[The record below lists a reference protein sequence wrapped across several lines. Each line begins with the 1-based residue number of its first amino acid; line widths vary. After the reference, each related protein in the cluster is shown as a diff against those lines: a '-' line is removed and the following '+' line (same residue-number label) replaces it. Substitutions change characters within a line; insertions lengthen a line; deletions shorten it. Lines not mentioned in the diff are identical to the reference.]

1 MPACAPS
8 CKQSAIGN
16 AASQQAKQGKHGMES
31 VDCVVIGA
39 GVVGLAV
46 ARALA
51 QQGREVVI
59 LEAENTFGTIT
70 SARNS
75 EVIHAGIYYPA
86 GSLKAQLCVR
96 GKAMLYDYCA
106 SHQIAHQRC
115 GKLIVATSAAQIA
128 TLEGIRAK
136 AAANGVDDLRLL
148 SREEA
153 LALEPNLQC
162 EAALLSPSTGIVD
175 SHGLMLALLGD
186 AEQAGAML
194 AVCSPVLSG
203 AVTADGIVLQVGGDT
218 ATTLLARTVVNA
230 AGLTAPELA
239 RRIEGM
245 PATHIPPQ
253 FYAKGCYFTLA
264 GRAPFSRLIYPVPE
278 AAGLGVHLTLD
289 LGGQARFGPNVRW
302 IDEIEY
308 GVDPHD
314 ADSFYD
320 EVRRYWPALA
330 DGALQPGYAGIRPK
344 ISGPNEPAADFRIDG
359 PAVHGVPGLVH
370 LFGIESPGLTASLAI
385 GEAVAAIAE

>member
-1 MPACAPS
+1 
-8 CKQSAIGN
+8 
-16 AASQQAKQGKHGMES
+16 MET

-51 QQGREVVI
+51 QQGREVII
-59 LEAENTFGTIT
+59 LEAENAFGTIT

-86 GSLKAQLCVR
+86 GSLKAELCVR

-106 SHQIAHQRC
+106 SHHVAHQRC
-115 GKLIVATSAAQIA
+115 GKLIVATSEAQVA
-128 TLEGIRAK
+128 TLEGIRTK

-148 SREEA
+148 SREQA
-153 LALEPNLQC
+153 QALEPQLQC
-162 EAALLSPSTGIVD
+162 HAALVSPSTGIVD
-175 SHGLMLALLGD
+175 SHGLMTALLGD
-186 AEQAGAML
+186 AENAGAML
-194 AVCSPVLSG
+194 AVQSPVHAGS
-203 AVTADGIVLQVGGDT
+203 VTAEGIRLEVGAEDGGT
-218 ATTLLARTVVNA
+218 TTLLARTVVNA
-230 AGLTAPELA
+230 AGLTAPALA
-239 RRIEGM
+239 RRIAGM
-245 PATHIPPQ
+245 PAAHVPPQ
-253 FYAKGCYFTLA
+253 HYAKGCYFTLA

-308 GVDPHD
+308 SVDPAD

-320 EVRRYWPALA
+320 EVRRYWPGLA

-344 ISGPNEPAADFRIDG
+344 ISAPGEPAADFRIDG

-385 GEAVAAIAE
+385 AERAASLVA

>member
-1 MPACAPS
+1 
-8 CKQSAIGN
+8 
-16 AASQQAKQGKHGMES
+16 MET

-51 QQGREVVI
+51 LQGREVII
-59 LEAENTFGTIT
+59 LEAENAFGTIT

-106 SHQIAHQRC
+106 SRHVAHQRC
-115 GKLIVATSAAQIA
+115 GKLIVATSEAQVA

-136 AAANGVDDLRLL
+136 AAANGVDDLRLIG
-148 SREEA
+148 RAEA
-153 LALEPNLQC
+153 QSLEPQLQC
-162 EAALLSPSTGIVD
+162 HAALLSPSTGIVD
-175 SHGLMLALLGD
+175 SHGLMTALLGD
-186 AEQAGAML
+186 AENAGAML
-194 AVCSPVLSG
+194 AVQSPVLGG
-203 AVTADGIVLQVGGDT
+203 AVTADGIRLEIGAEDGS
-218 ATTLLARTVVNA
+218 ATTLLARTVVNS

-239 RRIEGM
+239 RRIDGM
-245 PATHIPPQ
+245 PEAHIPPQ
-253 FYAKGCYFTLA
+253 YYAKGCYFTLA

-278 AAGLGVHLTLD
+278 AAGLGVHLTID

-308 GVDPHD
+308 GVDASD
-314 ADSFYD
+314 ADAFYD
-320 EVRRYWPALA
+320 EVRRYWPGLA

-344 ISGPNEPAADFRIDG
+344 ISGPHEAAADFRIDG

-370 LFGIESPGLTASLAI
+370 LFGIESPGLTSSLAI
-385 GEAVAAIAE
+385 AERVCAALD

>member
-1 MPACAPS
+1 
-8 CKQSAIGN
+8 
-16 AASQQAKQGKHGMES
+16 MEQ

-51 QQGREVVI
+51 LQGREVII
-59 LEAENTFGTIT
+59 LEAENAFGTIT

-75 EVIHAGIYYPA
+75 EVIHAGIYYPK
-86 GSLKAQLCVR
+86 GSLKAELCVR

-106 SHQIAHQRC
+106 SHHVPHQRC
-115 GKLIVATSAAQIA
+115 GKLIVATSAAQVA

-136 AAANGVDDLRLL
+136 AEANGVHDMALL
-148 SREEA
+148 SRDA
-153 LALEPNLQC
+153 ARALEPQLEC
-162 EAALLSPSTGIVD
+162 HAALLSPSTGIID
-175 SHGLMLALLGD
+175 SHGLMTALLGD
-186 AEQAGAML
+186 AENAGAML
-194 AVCSPVLSG
+194 AVQSPVRTG
-203 AVTADGIVLQVGGDT
+203 AVTADGIRLEVDAADG
-218 ATTLLARTVVNA
+218 ATTLLARTVVNS
-230 AGLTAPELA
+230 AGLTAPDLA
-239 RRIEGM
+239 RRIDGI
-245 PATHIPPQ
+245 PAGHIPQ
-253 FYAKGCYFTLA
+253 QYFAKGCYFTLS

-308 GVDPHD
+308 SVPPND

-320 EVRRYWPALA
+320 EVRRYWPGLA

-344 ISGPNEPAADFRIDG
+344 ISGPTEVAADFRIDG
-359 PAVHGVPGLVH
+359 PATHGVPGLVN
-370 LFGIESPGLTASLAI
+370 LFGIESPGLTSSLAI
-385 GEAVAAIAE
+385 AERVTQLLA

>member
-1 MPACAPS
+1 
-8 CKQSAIGN
+8 
-16 AASQQAKQGKHGMES
+16 MEN

-51 QQGREVVI
+51 QNGREVII
-59 LEAENTFGTIT
+59 LEAENAFGTIT

-86 GSLKAQLCVR
+86 GSLKAELCVR
-96 GKAMLYDYCA
+96 GKEMLYEYCA
-106 SHQIAHQRC
+106 SHHVPHQRC
-115 GKLIVATSAAQIA
+115 GKLIVATSEAQVA

-136 AAANGVDDLRLL
+136 AAANGVHDMQLL
-148 SREEA
+148 TRAEA
-153 LALEPNLQC
+153 QALEPQLQC
-162 EAALLSPSTGIVD
+162 HAALLSPSTGIVD
-175 SHGLMLALLGD
+175 SHGLMTALLGD
-186 AEQAGAML
+186 AENAGAML
-194 AVCSPVLSG
+194 AVQSPVLRG
-203 AVTADGIVLQVGGDT
+203 AITPAGIELEVGSEDGGS
-218 ATTLLARTVVNA
+218 TTLLARSVVNS

-239 RRIEGM
+239 RRIDGM
-245 PATHIPPQ
+245 PEDHIPPQ
-253 FYAKGCYFTLA
+253 YYAKGCYFTLA

-278 AAGLGVHLTLD
+278 AAGLGVHLTID
-289 LGGQARFGPNVRW
+289 MGGQARFGPNVRW
-302 IDEIEY
+302 IDDIEY
-308 GVDPHD
+308 SVDPTD

-344 ISGPNEPAADFRIDG
+344 ISGPHETAADFRIDG

-370 LFGIESPGLTASLAI
+370 LFGIESPGLTSSLAI
-385 GEAVAAIAE
+385 AERVAAELP

>member
-1 MPACAPS
+1 
-8 CKQSAIGN
+8 
-16 AASQQAKQGKHGMES
+16 MEK

-51 QQGREVVI
+51 LQGREVII
-59 LEAENTFGTIT
+59 LEAENAFGTIT

-106 SHQIAHQRC
+106 THHVAHQRC
-115 GKLIVATSAAQIA
+115 GKLIVATSEAQVA

-148 SREEA
+148 SQAEA
-153 LALEPNLQC
+153 QALEPQLQC
-162 EAALLSPSTGIVD
+162 HAALLSPSTGIID
-175 SHGLMLALLGD
+175 SHGLMTALLGD
-186 AEQAGAML
+186 AENAGAML
-194 AVCSPVLSG
+194 AVQSPVLGG
-203 AVTADGIVLQVGGDT
+203 AVTPEGIRLEVGSEDGS
-218 ATTLLARTVVNA
+218 ATTLLAQTVVNS

-239 RRIEGM
+239 RRLHGM
-245 PATHIPPQ
+245 PEAHIPPQ
-253 FYAKGCYFTLA
+253 YYAKGCYFTLA

-289 LGGQARFGPNVRW
+289 MGGQARFGPNVRW
-302 IDEIEY
+302 INEIEY
-308 GVDPHD
+308 SVDPAD
-314 ADSFYD
+314 ADGFYD
-320 EVRRYWPALA
+320 EVRRYWPGLA

-344 ISGPNEPAADFRIDG
+344 ISGPHEVAADFRIDG
-359 PAVHGVPGLVH
+359 PAVHGVRGLVH
-370 LFGIESPGLTASLAI
+370 LFGIESPGLTSSLAI
-385 GEAVAAIAE
+385 AERVCAALP

>member
-1 MPACAPS
+1 
-8 CKQSAIGN
+8 
-16 AASQQAKQGKHGMES
+16 MET

-51 QQGREVVI
+51 LQGREVII
-59 LEAENTFGTIT
+59 LEAENAFGTIT

-75 EVIHAGIYYPA
+75 EVVHAGIYYPA

-106 SHQIAHQRC
+106 SRHVAHQRC
-115 GKLIVATSAAQIA
+115 GKLIVATSAAQVA

-136 AAANGVDDLRLL
+136 AAANGVDDLRLID
-148 SREEA
+148 RAEA
-153 LALEPNLQC
+153 QALEPQLQC
-162 EAALLSPSTGIVD
+162 HAALLSPSTGIVD
-175 SHGLMLALLGD
+175 SHGLMTALLGD
-186 AEQAGAML
+186 AENAGAML
-194 AVCSPVLSG
+194 AVQSPVLGG
-203 AVTADGIVLQVGGDT
+203 AVTAHGIRLEIGAEDGST
-218 ATTLLARTVVNA
+218 TTLLARTVVNS

-239 RRIEGM
+239 RRIDGM
-245 PATHIPPQ
+245 PEAHIPPQ
-253 FYAKGCYFTLA
+253 YYAKGCYFTLA

-278 AAGLGVHLTLD
+278 AAGLGVHLTID

-308 GVDPHD
+308 GVDAAD
-314 ADSFYD
+314 ADAFYD
-320 EVRRYWPALA
+320 EVRRYWPGLA

-344 ISGPNEPAADFRIDG
+344 ISGPHEAAADFRIDG
-359 PAVHGVPGLVH
+359 PAVHGVSGLVH
-370 LFGIESPGLTASLAI
+370 LFGIESPGLTSSLALA
-385 GEAVAAIAE
+385 ERVCAALD

>member
-1 MPACAPS
+1 
-8 CKQSAIGN
+8 
-16 AASQQAKQGKHGMES
+16 MET

-39 GVVGLAV
+39 GVVGLAI

-51 QQGREVVI
+51 LQGREVII
-59 LEAENTFGTIT
+59 LEAENAFGTIT

-106 SHQIAHQRC
+106 SRHVAHQRC
-115 GKLIVATSAAQIA
+115 GKLIVATSAAQVA
-128 TLEGIRAK
+128 TLEGIRAR
-136 AAANGVDDLRLL
+136 AAANGVDDLRLID
-148 SREEA
+148 RAEA
-153 LALEPNLQC
+153 QALEPQLQC

-175 SHGLMLALLGD
+175 SHGLMTALLGD
-186 AEQAGAML
+186 AENAGAML
-194 AVCSPVLSG
+194 AVQSPVLGG
-203 AVTADGIVLQVGGDT
+203 AVTADGIRLEIGAEDGST
-218 ATTLLARTVVNA
+218 TTLLARTVVNS

-239 RRIEGM
+239 RRIDGM
-245 PATHIPPQ
+245 PEAHIPPQ
-253 FYAKGCYFTLA
+253 YYAKGCYFTLA

-278 AAGLGVHLTLD
+278 AAGLGVHLTID

-308 GVDPHD
+308 GVDAAD
-314 ADSFYD
+314 ADAFYD
-320 EVRRYWPALA
+320 EVRRYWPGLA

-344 ISGPNEPAADFRIDG
+344 ISGPHEAAADFRIDG

-370 LFGIESPGLTASLAI
+370 LFGIESPGLTSSLAI
-385 GEAVAAIAE
+385 AERVCAALD

>member
-1 MPACAPS
+1 MDT
-8 CKQSAIGN
+8 
-16 AASQQAKQGKHGMES
+16 

-51 QQGREVVI
+51 LQGREVII
-59 LEAENTFGTIT
+59 LEAENAFGTIT

-106 SHQIAHQRC
+106 SRHVAHQRC
-115 GKLIVATSAAQIA
+115 GKLIVATSEAQVA

-136 AAANGVDDLRLL
+136 AAANGVDDLRLIG
-148 SREEA
+148 RAEA
-153 LALEPNLQC
+153 QALEPQLQC
-162 EAALLSPSTGIVD
+162 HAALLSPSTGIVD
-175 SHGLMLALLGD
+175 SHGLMTALLGD
-186 AEQAGAML
+186 AENAGAML
-194 AVCSPVLSG
+194 AVQSPVLGG
-203 AVTADGIVLQVGGDT
+203 AVTADGIRLEIGAEDGS
-218 ATTLLARTVVNA
+218 ATTLLARTVVNS

-239 RRIEGM
+239 RRIDGM
-245 PATHIPPQ
+245 PEAHIPPQ
-253 FYAKGCYFTLA
+253 YYAKGCYFTLA

-278 AAGLGVHLTLD
+278 AAGLGVHLTID

-308 GVDPHD
+308 GVDASD
-314 ADSFYD
+314 ADAFYD
-320 EVRRYWPALA
+320 EVRRYWPGLA

-344 ISGPNEPAADFRIDG
+344 ISGPHEAAADFRIDG

-370 LFGIESPGLTASLAI
+370 LFGIESPGLTSSLAI
-385 GEAVAAIAE
+385 AERVCAALD